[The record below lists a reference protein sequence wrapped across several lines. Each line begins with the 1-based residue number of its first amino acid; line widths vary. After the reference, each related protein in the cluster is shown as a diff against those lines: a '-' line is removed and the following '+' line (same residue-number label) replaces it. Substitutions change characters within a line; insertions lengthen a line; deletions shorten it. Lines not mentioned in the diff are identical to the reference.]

1 MKTGMND
8 MRRLMRLFRPYRIW
22 VVGGIALGCV
32 VILANVALLALS
44 GWFIAGMAL
53 AGLGPQSISY
63 FAPAALIRGLAILR
77 TGARYGERL
86 VTHEAT
92 LRFLAELRVWFYERL
107 EPLGPAAMDS
117 WRGGDLL
124 ARIRSD
130 IDSLDNFYLR
140 ILAPVINALICSIV
154 IVAGLA
160 LYDGRVAALDL
171 VALLL
176 AVLVIPLM
184 VQKFA
189 ASAGRGLT
197 EIRSALDS
205 AATDTTRGLGEL
217 FVLGAFE
224 RQRARVLELG
234 ERLIAAQRR
243 QMWVGA
249 IGRALSGLVG
259 NLAMWGALVLVI
271 PLVAAGDMPG
281 PQLAMLALWVLASFE
296 AVAPLPMAFAAFG
309 ETAAAARRIFE
320 IADATPAVRAPDAAI
335 AKVPA
340 CFDLT
345 LTDVSMRYRP
355 ESDWALQD
363 FSLSLAEGES
373 VGLVGE
379 SGAGKSTLL
388 ALVQRFREFQS
399 GEITIGGVDLREI
412 SEATLRQTISVVAQR
427 THLFNASIRDNLL
440 LAKPDASDDE
450 LHHALKLAGLEDEI
464 SNFPDGLDT
473 LVGEVGTRLSGGQA
487 RRVAIARA
495 FLRDA
500 RILLLDEPT
509 EGLDADSE
517 ARVLEALGKLMQGKT
532 TLLVSHWPRALAFVG
547 RVEKVGHEP
556 LHESRS

>member
-1 MKTGMND
+1 MTIL
-8 MRRLMRLFRPYRIW
+8 RRLLALFRPYRRW
-22 VVGGIALGCV
+22 VIGGIALGGV

-53 AGLGPQSISY
+53 AGLGVQSISY

-92 LRFLAELRVWFYERL
+92 LRVLAELRVWFYERL
-107 EPLGPAAMDS
+107 EPLGPAALDT

-124 ARIRSD
+124 SRIRAD

-140 ILAPVINALICSIV
+140 ILAPVINALLCSLV

-160 LYDGRVAALDL
+160 FYDGRVAVLDL

-176 AVLVIPLM
+176 AGAIIPLLALRL
-184 VQKFA
+184 A
-189 ASAGRGLT
+189 AAAGHGLADT
-197 EIRSALDS
+197 RAALDA

-234 ERLIAAQRR
+234 ERLVAAQRR

-259 NLAMWGALVLVI
+259 NLAMWGALVLTI

-296 AVAPLPMAFAAFG
+296 AVAPLPVAFAAFG
-309 ETAAAARRIFE
+309 ETIAAARRLFE
-320 IADATPAVRAPDAAI
+320 IADARPAVTAPLPAQVKTPERFDI
-335 AKVPA
+335 A
-340 CFDLT
+340 LEG
-345 LTDVSMRYRP
+345 VSMRYQLIG
-355 ESDWALQD
+355 DWALENV
-363 FSLSLAEGES
+363 SLRVAEGEA
-373 VGLVGE
+373 VGLVGP

-388 ALVQRFREFQS
+388 ALIQRFREFQS
-399 GEITIGGVDLREI
+399 GEISIGGVDLREI
-412 SEATLRQTISVVAQR
+412 DDATLRQTISVIAQR

-450 LHHALKLAGLEDEI
+450 LLEALRLAGLGDELDD
-464 SNFPDGLDT
+464 FPEGLDT

-532 TLLVSHWPRALAFVG
+532 TLLVSHRPRALAFVG
-547 RVEKVGHEP
+547 RVVRVGA
-556 LHESRS
+556 